1 MSDSVDLPRY
11 GGFMLSGNTLMS
23 TDTQSW
29 DYRRLSIRSQSGAT
43 GPELGSSAVEQLL
56 RTVQDMEHL
65 EEKGWRLVSIA
76 CQEGEPGQQ
85 CYRIVLKRP
94 SAVAATGEMGGKP
107 AHDATIGGVT
117 PRSSPTSGNT
127 QRRSGRRAA

>member
-1 MSDSVDLPRY
+1 
-11 GGFMLSGNTLMS
+11 MS

-29 DYRRLSIRSQSGAT
+29 DYRRLSIRSQPGAS
-43 GPELGSSAVEQLL
+43 GPELGSSAVDQLL

-76 CQEGEPGQQ
+76 CHEGEPGQQ

-94 SAVAATGEMGGKP
+94 SVVAVTGAVGGKP
-107 AHDATIGGVT
+107 APDAGGGA
-117 PRSSPTSGNT
+117 PMAYSSPKLGNT
-127 QRRSGRRAA
+127 QRHSGRRAA